1 MRMLLF
7 VILASVL
14 LGCCSSKKTAKE
26 ERTVF
31 YGILDDTVYTYQKF
45 YILDSTKALNYL
57 DMESYGYHIFSVNYQ
72 GDSMIEMV
80 FDKEIDILQYK
91 MSKIVK
97 YYNGGPNSVK
107 KMLFRRVESS
117 NTWEILMDGELYKY
131 SVIDSLD
138 VGKSKFVVDTV
149 NHWLDDVE

>member
-1 MRMLLF
+1 MRILLF

-14 LGCCSSKKTAKE
+14 LGCCSCKETNKE
-26 ERTVF
+26 EKSVF

-45 YILDSTKALNYL
+45 YILDSKMALNYL
-57 DMESYGYHIFSVNYQ
+57 DMESYGYHIFSINYQ
-72 GDSMIEMV
+72 GDSMIEMA
-80 FDKEIDILQYK
+80 FDKEVDLLQYK
-91 MSKIVK
+91 MSKSVK
-97 YYNGGPNSVK
+97 YYNGGPNTVK
-107 KMLFRRVESS
+107 KMLFRKVKYS

-138 VGKSKFVVDTV
+138 IGRSGLVVDTV